1 MIGEIKIDLFR
12 MSVTVFESD
21 AERCEFL
28 KSNGVEPEA
37 TGYCLASAHRD
48 YNAEGRPFFSMVIK
62 PGAGM
67 SGWAHECAHIADFV
81 MDQIG
86 IPMGMENYEIRGYLV
101 QRIFSGLQDMMD
113 VPQ

>member
-1 MIGEIKIDLFR
+1 
-12 MSVTVFESD
+12 
-21 AERCEFL
+21 
-28 KSNGVEPEA
+28 
-37 TGYCLASAHRD
+37 
-48 YNAEGRPFFSMVIK
+48 
-62 PGAGM
+62 
-67 SGWAHECAHIADFV
+67 